1 MMDLRAYAKYN
12 LNSGPA
18 KAVPWSRLGLRED
31 GLRLNGIRL
40 EWVPNGSRELTPTI
54 TKLGEWRGPWQFL
67 GSLERGGEKK

>member
-1 MMDLRAYAKYN
+1 MIGLCAYAKYN

-31 GLRLNGIRL
+31 GLRLNWIRL
-40 EWVPNGSRELTPTI
+40 ERVPNGSRELTPTI